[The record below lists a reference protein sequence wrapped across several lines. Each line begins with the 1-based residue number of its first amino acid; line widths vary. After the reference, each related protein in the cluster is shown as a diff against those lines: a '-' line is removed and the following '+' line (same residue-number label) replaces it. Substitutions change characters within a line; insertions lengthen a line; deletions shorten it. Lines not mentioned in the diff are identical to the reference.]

1 MDLDPTSEAMLSKL
15 YPDFAARVKR
25 VYDAMFDAHQVT
37 LRMTE
42 GVRSFERQ
50 AELYEEGRTTP
61 GPHATI
67 EHPLGQTVTNA
78 PPGYSEHH
86 YGVAADS
93 CFSGR
98 DPYLEELAR
107 DDHDRAEFLW
117 QEYGR
122 LCREQGLT
130 WGGDF
135 KTLPEDRPHAQLI
148 YGGLKLSALYRLYQ
162 QGGLP
167 VVWTHFDQIREAVAA
182 ADAQQSKIL
191 TQAQDK
197 GPSPT

>member
-1 MDLDPTSEAMLSKL
+1 MDLDPTSKVMLGEL
-15 YPDFAARVKR
+15 YPDFAARVNR
-25 VYDAMFDAHQVT
+25 VYDAMFSTHQMT

-50 AELYEEGRTTP
+50 AELYEQGRTTP
-61 GPHATI
+61 GPNVSA
-67 EHPLGQTVTNA
+67 EHPLGHEVTNA

-86 YGVAADS
+86 YGIAADS
-93 CFSGR
+93 CFSGK
-98 DPYLEELAR
+98 DPYLEILAAT
-107 DDHDRAEFLW
+107 DPVRAEFLW

-135 KTLPEDRPHAQLI
+135 KSLPADRPHAEI
-148 YGGLKLSALYRLYQ
+148 NYGNLRLSDLYRLYQ

-167 VVWTHFDQIREAVAA
+167 VVWARFDQIREAENPESQTEA
-182 ADAQQSKIL
+182 QSKE
-191 TQAQDK
+191 
-197 GPSPT
+197 PSSA